1 MTNAPKDFGEGIF
14 DMEFIN
20 TVNDEKDFRVAK
32 QMAYDKIE
40 ASKVKDENKR
50 KATAMVAYANNK
62 PKLLFGMTN
71 FSLSH
76 QGLKAIR

>member
-1 MTNAPKDFGEGIF
+1 MKDFGPGIF

-20 TVNDEKDFRVAK
+20 EMNALDSINDIKTAAMAK
-32 QMAYDKIE
+32 ID
-40 ASKVKDENKR
+40 ASSANEDNKKR
-50 KATAMVAYANNK
+50 ARSMIQLASSKM
-62 PKLLFGMTN
+62 KLLMGMTN

>member
-1 MTNAPKDFGEGIF
+1 MKDFGPGIF

-20 TVNDEKDFRVAK
+20 EMNALDSINDIKTAAMAK
-32 QMAYDKIE
+32 ID
-40 ASKVKDENKR
+40 ASSANEDNKK
-50 KATAMVAYANNK
+50 KARSMIQLASSKM
-62 PKLLFGMTN
+62 KLLMGMTN